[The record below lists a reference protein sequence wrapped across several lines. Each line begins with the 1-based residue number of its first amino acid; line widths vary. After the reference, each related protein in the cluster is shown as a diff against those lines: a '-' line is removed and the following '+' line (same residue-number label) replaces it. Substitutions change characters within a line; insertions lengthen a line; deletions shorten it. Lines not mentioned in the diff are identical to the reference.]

1 MSARIGGTWNKFRE
15 LSGMIVRKQG
25 LSLKQ
30 AGKIYVHYV
39 RQVLLHSCETLEL
52 TIANG
57 ATLHSVQCCMIYIC
71 YMYISYIIIYTIC
84 SRHILEQY
92 PFKPIPLDLCSDAF
106 TTELAS
112 LTQERSSTVNV
123 YTRSYIKEHKVVP
136 ECWQLSRSGPHLKKI
151 YTLSTSTLS
160 QRYLDLNHL
169 PSSIALITFFLR
181 VIKNCAQAQ

>member
-1 MSARIGGTWNKFRE
+1 MLYFT
-15 LSGMIVRKQG
+15 
-25 LSLKQ
+25 
-30 AGKIYVHYV
+30 
-39 RQVLLHSCETLEL
+39 
-52 TIANG
+52 
-57 ATLHSVQCCMIYIC
+57 
-71 YMYISYIIIYTIC
+71 IIIYTIC

-136 ECWQLSRSGPHLKKI
+136 KCWQLSRSGPHLKKI
-151 YTLSTSTLS
+151 YALSTSTLS